1 MTIEQTV
8 EIPADRRIFFEFF
21 APKEIPAGLAHI
33 ELKVTPVIE
42 KQGHTTAKKENPD
55 QATPRADRL
64 LGIAAHLGDISL
76 EEIRTE
82 RLAKYLK

>member
-8 EIPADRRIFFEFF
+8 EIPVDHRIFFEFL
-21 APKEIPAGLAHI
+21 APDEIPAGLARI

-42 KQGHTTAKKENPD
+42 KQEKATVKKEITGP
-55 QATPRADRL
+55 TPRADRL
-64 LGIAAHLGDISL
+64 LGVASHLGDISL
-76 EEIRTE
+76 EEIRAE

>member
-8 EIPADRRIFFEFF
+8 EIPADHRIFFEFL
-21 APKEIPAGLAHI
+21 ASKEIPAGPAMV

-42 KQGHTTAKKENPD
+42 KQEKTAAKKESAD
-55 QATPRADRL
+55 LATPRADRL